1 MKKNVLILILV
12 ISNVVLGAFAY
23 KENQAARDSRLL
35 ALQNE
40 AMALQQ
46 EHVAQ
51 ENMRMALAARDE
63 AEMQRKLA
71 EANMRAC
78 LSRK

>member
-23 KENQAARDSRLL
+23 KENQAARDARLL

-40 AMALQQ
+40 AMALAQ
-46 EHVAQ
+46 EHAAQ
-51 ENMRMALAARDE
+51 ENMRMAQAARNE

-71 EANMRAC
+71 EANMLAC
-78 LSRK
+78 LSKK